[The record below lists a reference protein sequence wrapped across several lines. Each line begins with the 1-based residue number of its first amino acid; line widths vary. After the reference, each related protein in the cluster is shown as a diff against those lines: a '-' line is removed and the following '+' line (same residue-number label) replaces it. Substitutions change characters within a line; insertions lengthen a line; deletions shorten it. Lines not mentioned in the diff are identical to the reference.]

1 MSNNR
6 FYFMKGNGII
16 LITLKCQ
23 ARLLSSTSNYF
34 ILSLSTADFLVGLFV
49 MPIMSIYTAK
59 KGEWPYGQNFCDL
72 FMAIDFLCSSASF
85 LTLSS
90 MSIERYKMLTTSY
103 VHIKNS
109 SKLRV
114 IIFISLSWLLP
125 FFTWIPVIIIFRGI
139 DNSKQMAS
147 RCQFP
152 GIEQLY

>member
-1 MSNNR
+1 M
-6 FYFMKGNGII
+6 
-16 LITLKCQ
+16 
-23 ARLLSSTSNYF
+23 
-34 ILSLSTADFLVGLFV
+34 
-49 MPIMSIYTAK
+49 
-59 KGEWPYGQNFCDL
+59 CDL
-72 FMAIDFLCSSASF
+72 FMAVDFLSSSASF

-125 FFTWIPVIIIFRGI
+125 FVTWIPVIIIFRGI
-139 DNSKQMAS
+139 GSGSTQLAP

-152 GIEQLY
+152 GISDFNILFYSLNFFLFQLKLRLFYFYL